1 MRVTGK
7 PLSGDGRSA
16 LLPAAVGT
24 PLLPCVGVAQV
35 FIPIWGSSGSS
46 IRSYMAQIFID
57 IYSYI

>member
-46 IRSYMAQIFID
+46 IHS
-57 IYSYI
+57 